1 MAYMST
7 EHAAEI
13 RANLKKAFPGWKLSV
28 TKRHHSSICVDIIES
43 IDVDFTE
50 ALNGEKYKA
59 INHYYISNSYQG
71 EQREALLKM
80 FAIINAGNFDK
91 SDRQS
96 DYFHVGFYVDMGIGT
111 FEKPYTF
118 KGKSAKVAEPTTLA
132 TKGVTEVFADATGEV
147 HITSEYGLTVQQ
159 IESITDHFNFLQ
171 TKVVEI
177 EEPAK
182 IEDIAAVTVEVIE
195 PAKVEIVTDYAEGL
209 ETGKHFHAEM
219 IPQTETQT
227 AAAVGLLPAN
237 VEPVTP
243 SSPFAGLKETA
254 RRAFYWTSFNPEGR
268 GDRTIAEHERLL
280 AADLAQVPDNY
291 KAKYTEKFIAHFSGW
306 LHSHSRCASSA
317 VTGGS
322 GFNVRRAEKTNNA
335 ENNKYEAF
343 TAWRERILAKL
354 ARSER
359 KRELAGNGGELGEA
373 VRNLES
379 RKASHERMKAINATI
394 RKHHKN
400 EADCVAAL
408 ALLKVSESDALSL
421 LHPKYSYQGQGV
433 PQYMLSN
440 NLAQIKR
447 LEDRVK
453 QLQAKETVKEQIQ
466 SGEAETPIKE
476 INGAKIVKD
485 FTDDRLKIEFPGK
498 PAPEVIKALKSHGF
512 RWSPFLKAWCRKL
525 TAAAAYDAE
534 RVCKAIAA

>member
-132 TKGVTEVFADATGEV
+132 TKGVTEVNE
-147 HITSEYGLTVQQ
+147 
-159 IESITDHFNFLQ
+159 
-171 TKVVEI
+171 EI
-177 EEPAK
+177 ASM
-182 IEDIAAVTVEVIE
+182 AVKVIE
-195 PAKVEIVTDYAEGL
+195 PAKVEIVTVEV
-209 ETGKHFHAEM
+209 

-322 GFNVRRAEKTNNA
+322 GFNVRRAEKANNA